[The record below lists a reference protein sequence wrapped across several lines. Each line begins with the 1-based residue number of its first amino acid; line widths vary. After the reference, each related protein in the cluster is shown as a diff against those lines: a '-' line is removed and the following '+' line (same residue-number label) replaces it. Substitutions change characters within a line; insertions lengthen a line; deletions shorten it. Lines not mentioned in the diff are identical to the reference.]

1 MQWLS
6 NLVIE
11 KGQQCWAILGTETL
25 LFEKGVH
32 FISGFLSKL
41 LDNRNNTFTKLCMR
55 VHHGVP

>member
-6 NLVIE
+6 NLVTE
-11 KGQQCWAILGTETL
+11 KGQQCWAILGKETQ
-25 LFEKGVH
+25 LFEKGIH

-41 LDNRNNTFTKLCMR
+41 LDNRNNAFTKLCMR

>member
-6 NLVIE
+6 NLVTE

-32 FISGFLSKL
+32 FISDFLSSS
-41 LDNRNNTFTKLCMR
+41 LDNRNSTFIKL
-55 VHHGVP
+55 